1 MQVQTR
7 SNSYNQASRPS
18 GQERKTSD
26 AETTSTSTNARRD
39 DAITGSQAVLS
50 NSLADALWAIQRSS
64 VNADNTSAAAVE
76 DLYRAYGF

>member
-7 SNSYNQASRPS
+7 SNSYNQAPRTS
-18 GQERKTSD
+18 GQERKT
-26 AETTSTSTNARRD
+26 AETEQTSTSTHVRRD

-64 VNADNTSAAAVE
+64 NTADNTSAATVE
-76 DLYRAYGF
+76 DLYRAYAV